1 MKNISKLK
9 KYSNIITYEIETE
22 EQNYL
27 HIKDSQI
34 QGSGKGLY
42 TMIPIYKDEV
52 ISIFKGEILS
62 IEESLFRSEIGQDGY
77 FINMPDGTIMD
88 SNKIEC
94 FAKYANDAE
103 GFLKS
108 NLKINS
114 KIALSE
120 KGNVCIVAKR
130 KILAGEEIFCCYG
143 KNYWKKFQNNSK

>member
-1 MKNISKLK
+1 MKSISKFK
-9 KYSNIITYEIETE
+9 KYSNIITYEIEAE
-22 EQNYL
+22 EQHYL
-27 HIKDSQI
+27 QIKDSQI

-42 TMIPIYKDEV
+42 TMIPIYKDEI
-52 ISIFKGEILS
+52 ISIYKGEMLSLKESIL
-62 IEESLFRSEIGQDGY
+62 RSEIGQDGY

-88 SNKIEC
+88 SIKTEC
-94 FAKYANDAE
+94 FAKYANDSE

-108 NLKINS
+108 IFKTNS

-143 KNYWKKFQNNSK
+143 KNYWKKFQQSS